1 VKSVDLPEF
10 EFPATYPLKIMG
22 RAVPEFTE
30 YITDIVEV
38 HAPGFDRTT
47 IKLRASG
54 KGTFVSMNLVIT
66 ATDRKMLDDLYADLM
81 SCGLV
86 NMVL

>member
-1 VKSVDLPEF
+1 MNPVDLPEF

-22 RAVPEFTE
+22 RAVPEFSDSIIE
-30 YITDIVEV
+30 IVEL

-47 IKLRASG
+47 IELRASG

-66 ATDRKMLDDLYADLM
+66 ATNRQMLDDLYADLM
-81 SCGLV
+81 GCGLV
-86 NMVL
+86 NMVV